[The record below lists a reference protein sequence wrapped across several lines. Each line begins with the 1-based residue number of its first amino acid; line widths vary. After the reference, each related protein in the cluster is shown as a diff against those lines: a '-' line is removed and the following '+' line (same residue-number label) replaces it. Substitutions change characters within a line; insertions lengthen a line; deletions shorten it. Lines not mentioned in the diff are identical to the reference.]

1 MNSKKLKKIKLVVL
15 DVDGVLTD
23 GRVWISS
30 NGDEML
36 AFDIK
41 DGMGISQLM
50 EHRIEV
56 AILTGRN
63 SKAVIA
69 RADALGISKR
79 KLGIKNK
86 ITALKE
92 LAEESGCSLEE
103 MAYIGDDIAD
113 IEPMKAVG
121 ISAAVA
127 DAVQEVAKIADIVLT
142 RKGGRGAVREFAD
155 MIIQQ
160 RKKNKKAGGAHR

>member
-1 MNSKKLKKIKLVVL
+1 MNLKKLKKIKLIVL

-23 GRVWISS
+23 GKVWISS

-41 DGMGISQLM
+41 DGMGISQLIK
-50 EHRIEV
+50 HGIDV
-56 AILTGRN
+56 AILTGRI

-79 KLGIKNK
+79 KLGIKDK

-92 LAEESGCSLEE
+92 LAEESGYSFEE

-121 ISAAVA
+121 VSVAVA

-142 RKGGRGAVREFAD
+142 KKGGRGAVREFAD
-155 MIIQQ
+155 MIIKI
-160 RKKNKKAGGAHR
+160 RKENKK